1 MIRRKKQTK
10 QTNTSIVL
18 SIYKVLLIIS
28 YLERVKNRV
37 QCLLLKERWCG
48 EILMGREKIRT
59 WIENGT
65 LLSGPETLKV
75 GRYLPAEASAT
86 GGPNL
91 QPAQKNGNLIC
102 SICWGC
108 GSCVKVA
115 IRGCISPII
124 CKVKK
129 RLEVLTCV
137 IKLADDLWNNH
148 T

>member
-1 MIRRKKQTK
+1 MRQNSSISIFTCWTTGKTKMIRRKKQTK

-65 LLSGPETLKV
+65 LLSGPEKDTQGWTL
-75 GRYLPAEASAT
+75 S
-86 GGPNL
+86 
-91 QPAQKNGNLIC
+91 
-102 SICWGC
+102 SCWGV
-108 GSCVKVA
+108 GDGRPEPPARPKEWESDMQYMLGVWKL
-115 IRGCISPII
+115 REGCYTWVHFSYY
-124 CKVKK
+124 
-129 RLEVLTCV
+129 L
-137 IKLADDLWNNH
+137 
-148 T
+148 